1 MEPKRNQIS
10 WQHIVSLEDWVVLEV
25 LPALVT
31 ESYGPLGWVK
41 SGQPSTLQAALCSCG
56 LESCTAQELTE
67 LVLHLGAQLE
77 SGKCS
82 KMSLM
87 EQLIDMC
94 LPDGAAKQA
103 AFERVRNLSKKK
115 SAAAAA
121 DDEIDSQFSEILSEL
136 DKEEGNQQDIL
147 EFKQKKRMLH
157 AKRKVAARDKPLEKK
172 KGKGKGRGKGKGKQK
187 KATQAKSFFKRFA
200 QKKKGKTDTPQADV
214 EMPEAPHSAAP
225 ANSDV
230 EMQHAPSA
238 PGVEMPEAPQD
249 APAAFQMPWEG
260 SEQPSA
266 EPSASSSSRAGFKK
280 VNRSPGEIL
289 SQISPP
295 NCVIGL
301 AATDWR
307 FTSTYKQG
315 SEIPSP
321 YCQKTMSATFCHG
334 KRPW

>member
-56 LESCTAQELTE
+56 LESCTVQELTE

-157 AKRKVAARDKPLEKK
+157 AKRKGAARDKPLEKK
-172 KGKGKGRGKGKGKQK
+172 KGKGKGKGKQK

-230 EMQHAPSA
+230 EMQTRSQCSRCGDARSPPRCTSSISDAMGRFLSSQVQSQVLAAA
-238 PGVEMPEAPQD
+238 PGQDSRRSTEALGRSCHRFPHQIVSLVWLQQIGGLL
-249 APAAFQMPWEG
+249 PPT
-260 SEQPSA
+260 
-266 EPSASSSSRAGFKK
+266 SRAQKYHHHIAKK
-280 VNRSPGEIL
+280 
-289 SQISPP
+289 Q
-295 NCVIGL
+295 
-301 AATDWR
+301 
-307 FTSTYKQG
+307 
-315 SEIPSP
+315 
-321 YCQKTMSATFCHG
+321 
-334 KRPW
+334 